1 MVHTGK
7 LAHVRTVF
15 ITVSEAHLAFREL
28 GLFLSRDCLLDCLS
42 LHRMGPQHGD
52 PKTTRPVQTCSLE
65 ESLPPSLHRHIDTNV
80 WYVIN

>member
-7 LAHVRTVF
+7 LAHVRTI
-15 ITVSEAHLAFREL
+15 ITIPEAHLAFREL
-28 GLFLSRDCLLDCLS
+28 GLLLSRDCLLVCAS

-65 ESLPPSLHRHIDTNV
+65 ESPPSLHRHIDTKV
-80 WYVIN
+80 WYALN